1 MLTKSSL
8 SWRQFKVVRMVLAF
22 ASVDDEAVYDGVS
35 PMRTFESMSVKQFPD
50 GIVAFIMLCISSL
63 VITASAKELPRLR
76 WDCP

>member
-1 MLTKSSL
+1 
-8 SWRQFKVVRMVLAF
+8 
-22 ASVDDEAVYDGVS
+22 
-35 PMRTFESMSVKQFPD
+35 MSVKQFPD